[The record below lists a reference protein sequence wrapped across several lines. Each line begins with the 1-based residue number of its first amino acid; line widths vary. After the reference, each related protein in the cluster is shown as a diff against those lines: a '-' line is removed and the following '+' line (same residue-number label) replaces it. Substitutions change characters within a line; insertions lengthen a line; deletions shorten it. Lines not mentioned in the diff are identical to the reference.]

1 MDLGNMRR
9 SGVRG
14 FAVHCLNPKCRH
26 QAVFS
31 ADDYPDEVEVPSF
44 QLRMAAN
51 AAAKM

>member
-9 SGVRG
+9 LGVRG